1 MGKKCAKCGSENLIK
16 ETGFTVCGDCG
27 VVVDETDIVIDEPTF
42 SKESDGSSSIVGQ
55 FVPANGIIRT
65 SSRGPGG
72 ASYAAVMGGSFCS
85 ESREATIEN
94 GRRKIV
100 QLANILRVPPHAV
113 DAAHRFFMLAVQH
126 DFVKGRKTQYVAAA
140 CLYVVC
146 RREKTSRLLLFYL
159 PDLQTPFFSFFL
171 FSLFLHVCL
180 IFRYAGGFRRCYWW

>member
-1 MGKKCAKCGSENLIK
+1 MGRKCAKCGSENLVK

-27 VVVDETDIVIDEPTF
+27 VVVEESDIVIDEPTF

-55 FVPANGIIRT
+55 FVPASGILRT

-72 ASYAAVMGGSFCS
+72 AAYAAVMSGSFCS
-85 ESREATIEN
+85 ESREVTIEN

-100 QLANILRVPPHAV
+100 QLANLLRVPTYAV
-113 DAAHRFFMLAVQH
+113 DAGHRFFMLAVQH

-146 RREKTSRLLLFYL
+146 RREKTSRLHFPTLLFSSVTHTHTHHDCIS
-159 PDLQTPFFSFFL
+159 P
-171 FSLFLHVCL
+171 HEN
-180 IFRYAGGFRRCYWW
+180 RHAG